1 MRVSILMPVFDA
13 GSLLEACLESILAQ
27 THADWELLAVD
38 DHSTDGSRHLLEAY
52 ARRDERIRVLTN
64 VGKGIV
70 PALRLAYR
78 HSSAP
83 LVTRMDAD
91 DRMAPQKLRTLHEM
105 LLAEGPGAV
114 ATGGVAYFSH
124 DKPLE
129 AGFRRYADWL
139 NRLAATGRHFE
150 EIYRECVLP
159 SPCWMAWRSD
169 LARIGAFET
178 DTTPEDY
185 DLCFR
190 MRAGGLRI
198 VSTPE
203 VLHHWCDHP
212 RRASRNLPEYKD
224 QTFLDLKV
232 RWFLK
237 IDYQPTGTLVL
248 WGAGRKGKRIARLLR
263 EAGVSFRWVCQTPS
277 KWGQHIG
284 SVRLEPPEVLSAL
297 PRPQVIVAV
306 AAHPDQRSIEAQL
319 SQLGLHTGSDF
330 FFFA

>member
-13 GSLLEACLESILAQ
+13 EPFLEDCLQSILEQ
-27 THADWELLAVD
+27 THQDWELLAVD
-38 DHSTDGSRHLLEAY
+38 DHSTDGSRRVLEDY
-52 ARRDERIRVLTN
+52 SRSDERIVVLTN
-64 VGKGIV
+64 DGKGIV

-91 DRMAPQKLRTLHEM
+91 DRMAPDKLRIMHD
-105 LLAEGPGAV
+105 LLSAHGPGTV
-114 ATGGVAYFSH
+114 ATGGVAYFSRG
-124 DKPLE
+124 KKLE
-129 AGFRRYADWL
+129 AGFRRYAEWL

-159 SPCWMAWRSD
+159 SPCWMAWRND
-169 LARIGAFET
+169 LDRIGAFQA

-198 VSTPE
+198 AGTPA

-212 RRASRNLPEYKD
+212 RRASRTLPEYTD
-224 QTFLDLKV
+224 HTFLELKV

-237 IDYQPTGTLVL
+237 IDHRPERPLLL
-248 WGAGRKGKRIARLLR
+248 WGAGRKGKRIARLLQQ
-263 EAGVSFRWVCQTPS
+263 AGVPFHWVCQTPS
-277 KWGQHIG
+277 KWGQDIG
-284 SVRLEPPEVLSAL
+284 GTRIEPPEVLEAL
-297 PRPQVIVAV
+297 QRPQVIVAV
-306 AAHPDQRSIEAQL
+306 AAAADQQAIRSQL
-319 SQLGLHTGSDF
+319 SQQGLRPGEEF